1 MQQLSL
7 QSIPTQLN
15 TKWRIQLF
23 LAIRDLP
30 YKIGTKSED
39 TSCVAKTKLL
49 GELLTRIGLECQVWK
64 AVVNWDEMGIPTEL
78 LQLTSKPTV
87 NHFFLKVII
96 PERKRWVIV
105 DATWDNRF
113 ANELPVND
121 WDGLSDTTLAYSSDR
136 LELVGSVDEFEF
148 RNFDPEETFTKK
160 LNDWYESLA
169 ERKI

>member
-1 MQQLSL
+1 MNIKLR
-7 QSIPTQLN
+7 
-15 TKWRIQLF
+15 KQLF

-30 YKIGTKSED
+30 YKIGTKSKD

-64 AVVNWDEMGIPTEL
+64 AVVNWEDTGLPTEL
-78 LQLTSKPTV
+78 LQLTPKPKV
-87 NHFFLKVII
+87 NHLFLKVLI
-96 PERKRWVIV
+96 PERKKWVIV
-105 DATWDNRF
+105 DAAWDNRF
-113 ANELPVND
+113 ADELPVND

-148 RNFDPEETFTKK
+148 RNFDPEEIFTKK
-160 LNDWYESLA
+160 LNAWYESLA